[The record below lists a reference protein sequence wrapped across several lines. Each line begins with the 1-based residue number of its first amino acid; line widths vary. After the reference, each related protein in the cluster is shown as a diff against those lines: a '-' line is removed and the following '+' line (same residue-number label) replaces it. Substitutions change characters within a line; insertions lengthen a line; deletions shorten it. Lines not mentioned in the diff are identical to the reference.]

1 MSLERRAAAH
11 AALGDAK
18 RLLIVDHLMTGDR
31 TVAELADVSG
41 MPGNLLAHH
50 LEVLESA
57 GLLERRVSEGD
68 HRRKYVSLRRH
79 DLPPGMG
86 TPPPSVGE
94 IAFLCTH
101 NSARSQFAAALWERV
116 TDRQASSAGTHPA
129 PRVHPTAVRVAEE
142 FGVDLSRAQPKGYEA
157 LHEPDLVVTVCDRAR
172 EAELPPAAA
181 HSHWSVPDPVPV
193 GTVAAF
199 RSAFGEIAQRM
210 AHLVD
215 RD

>member
-1 MSLERRAAAH
+1 MSLERRAVAH
-11 AALGDAK
+11 AALGDVK
-18 RLLIVDHLMTGDR
+18 RLLIVDHLTMGDR

-50 LEVLESA
+50 LEVLEKA

-68 HRRKYVSLRRH
+68 HRRKYVSLRWH
-79 DLPPGMG
+79 DLPAGLG
-86 TPPPSVGE
+86 APSRGVGE

-116 TDRQASSAGTHPA
+116 TGQRASSAGTHPA
-129 PRVHPTAVRVAEE
+129 SRVHPTAVRVAEE
-142 FGVDLSRAQPKGYEA
+142 FGVDLSHAHPKGYEA
-157 LHEPDLVVTVCDRAR
+157 LDEPDLVVTVCDRAR
-172 EAELPPAAA
+172 EADLPPSHA

-199 RSAFGEIAQRM
+199 RTAFGEIARRM
-210 AHLVD
+210 EHLVD
-215 RD
+215 RE